1 MQLRDSIPE
10 DAIVAPVEA
19 SEVAAAAF
27 KAVDKGELEPDF
39 DPRIA
44 DNFNGINWSRLPR
57 NTNRIFWLCHICHK
71 RKAATTGFAETTE
84 ATSTAARH
92 LNRDYRITNASEQ
105 PPQQLLR
112 GQKSLEIMLKGGFGV
127 SQRVANEIGNFD
139 VQSFRI
145 AAISWLVD
153 NNLALCQFED
163 PAFRMMI
170 HFTNPEAEQAH
181 KRCAVCDEAVQL
193 HAASGRR

>member
-57 NTNRIFWLCHICHK
+57 YIK
-71 RKAATTGFAETTE
+71 
-84 ATSTAARH
+84 
-92 LNRDYRITNASEQ
+92 
-105 PPQQLLR
+105 PLR
-112 GQKSLEIMLKGGFGV
+112 TQKQKKS
-127 SQRVANEIGNFD
+127 
-139 VQSFRI
+139 
-145 AAISWLVD
+145 
-153 NNLALCQFED
+153 
-163 PAFRMMI
+163 
-170 HFTNPEAEQAH
+170 
-181 KRCAVCDEAVQL
+181 
-193 HAASGRR
+193 